1 MRRLVVG
8 EAANGLSTRGPW
20 PWYGSVSDGFEIRMG
35 VAVGW
40 LVLCGPKKAL
50 GKREACDMRGLD
62 GVGNLVTRANG
73 FQV

>member
-40 LVLCGPKKAL
+40 LVLCGP
-50 GKREACDMRGLD
+50 
-62 GVGNLVTRANG
+62 
-73 FQV
+73 